1 MGVAATST
9 PVMHSAQDKHSSQL
23 EVRSDYLCLATEYD
37 NLDSLNELLQK
48 PLATPS
54 LDTTTPFP
62 VADWRRGEELLSA
75 SLRSSG
81 SQFIFPVPTSRPS
94 ADDAGH
100 RVEARSQ
107 AKRPV
112 SGLYVRVVR
121 IEEIR
126 AHPGDGTALATLL
139 AGTPLPP
146 VVEPLLH
153 KPFFERKWDCIKHC
167 DHWIASDGTTVVSVT
182 ISGASPAAVAKMR
195 LRFDDLRIVSP
206 GLQPSLKILHDL
218 LEEIAGVTRS
228 SSC

>member
-1 MGVAATST
+1 MGVAATHT
-9 PVMHSAQDKHSSQL
+9 PVMRSAQDKYGSKL
-23 EVRSDYLCLATEYD
+23 EVHSDYLCLATEYD
-37 NLDSLNELLQK
+37 DLDSLNELLQK
-48 PLATPS
+48 PLT
-54 LDTTTPFP
+54 LDATTPFP
-62 VADWRRGEELLSA
+62 VADWRRGQELLSA
-75 SLRSSG
+75 SLHSSG
-81 SQFIFPVPTSRPS
+81 SQFIFPVPTPTGS
-94 ADDAGH
+94 AAAAGQ
-100 RVEARSQ
+100 RVEGRSQ
-107 AKRPV
+107 ARRPV

-126 AHPGDGTALATLL
+126 AHLGDGTALATLL

-153 KPFFERKWDCIKHC
+153 KPFFERKWDCIKHR

-182 ISGASPAAVAKMR
+182 ISGASPAAVARMR